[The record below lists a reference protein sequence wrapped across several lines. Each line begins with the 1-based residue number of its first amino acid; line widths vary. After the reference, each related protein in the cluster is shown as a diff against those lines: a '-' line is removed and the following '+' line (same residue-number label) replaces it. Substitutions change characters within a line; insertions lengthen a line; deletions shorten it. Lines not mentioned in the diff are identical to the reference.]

1 MAVVWP
7 SKNNFANGD
16 VLTATNMNNI
26 GDTLNVFNPTSAT
39 NGQVWI
45 ANGAGSGSFQTPT
58 SAAYTQLDSGTMT
71 SGTSKSTATFSAVGY
86 KWLYVQVWGVT
97 ASSSIDMSVVA
108 TPSSGTN
115 GYFRYNEGTASTA
128 GSGGVGVFEL
138 GGFTWLGT
146 GGVNYLECYWYLP
159 TATTGYQY
167 CWGQYWGNSSGPT
180 MNTGVRWMAHD
191 RTAAIT
197 GFNINTQ
204 TGATYT
210 AGNYR
215 VYGVN

>member
-58 SAAYTQLDSGTMT
+58 SSAFTSLDSGTL
-71 SGTSKSTATFSAVGY
+71 SGTLKSSATISAVGY
-86 KWLYVQVWGVT
+86 KWLYVQVSGIT
-97 ASSSIDMSVVA
+97 SSGGAFRPQMTS

-115 GYFRYNEGTASTA
+115 QYIRYNELTGSTA
-128 GSGGVGVFEL
+128 GSGGVNTIAPQSFTMLASGGTNNFEV
-138 GGFTWLGT
+138 W
-146 GGVNYLECYWYLP
+146 WYQP
-159 TATTGYQY
+159 TATTGWQY
-167 CWGQYWGNSSGPT
+167 AYANYWGLQSAGTIYSGIQW
-180 MNTGVRWMAHD
+180 VAID

-197 GFNINTQ
+197 GFNFNLSSGGTM
-204 TGATYT
+204 TGGTY
-210 AGNYR
+210 R
-215 VYGVN
+215 IYGVN